1 MALFGG
7 NLLPASF
14 RGAPFAVLADDAQG
28 GRRIALHQYPGRDDP
43 WAEDMGRAARR
54 FRFRGFIVD
63 NDVVFS
69 GGPIQ
74 LQRALLVS
82 AIEAKGP
89 GLLTHPTLGVIKV
102 CVTHAAIGADLGA
115 SKMSTLDLEFVE
127 AGKRQ
132 YPTAKKA
139 TSGLLTIAN
148 KVKAA
153 LVADGVRLI
162 AEAANNGAR
171 RKDLQVTAATFTSK
185 TIGLGTDATALYRVA
200 ALLPGNFGRF
210 ASGSNAGAF
219 GTSQSPFDSGTTIS
233 DLIGR
238 SSALRSSIA
247 SAATAA
253 GEAIDGADLAFAP
266 DIGTTAVALVES
278 LAAACSDPADGMR
291 LLGQLITFVSP
302 RPEALTPIG
311 IAYAGMIRRT
321 AAAELVNAGAR
332 YQPTSA
338 DEAAALIEQ
347 LATSIGGLAEQ
358 AADAGDDDS
367 FRELRN
373 ARGAVIRDL
382 RSRGAT
388 LAGLRAWTLPAGLP
402 APALA
407 QRLYRDPS
415 RAGELIAQAGV
426 PHPLFMPT
434 DFTALA
440 A

>member
-1 MALFGG
+1 MPLFGG
-7 NLLPASF
+7 DLLPASF

-43 WAEDMGRAARR
+43 WAEDLGRAARR

-74 LQRALLVS
+74 LQRALLIS

-89 GLLTHPTLGVIKV
+89 GLLTHPTLGVINV

-132 YPTAKKA
+132 YPTAKSA
-139 TSGLLTIAN
+139 TSGLLAIAN
-148 KVKAA
+148 QVKAA

-162 AEAANNGAR
+162 AEAASDGAR
-171 RKDLQVTAATFTSK
+171 RKDLQVTAATFTTK
-185 TIGLGTDATALYRVA
+185 TIGLGADATALYRVA
-200 ALLPGNFGRF
+200 ALLPGDFGRF

-219 GTSQSPFDSGTTIS
+219 GVSQSPFDSGTTIG
-233 DLIGR
+233 DLIAR
-238 SSALRSSIA
+238 SSALRAAISSA
-247 SAATAA
+247 TTAA
-253 GEAIDGADLAFAP
+253 GEAIDKSDLAFAP
-266 DIGTTAVALVES
+266 HIGSTAVALVES
-278 LAAACSDPADGMR
+278 LAAACSDPADAMR
-291 LLGQLITFVSP
+291 LLGQLVAFVSP
-302 RPEALTPIG
+302 RPELLTPIG
-311 IAYAGMIRRT
+311 QAYAGMVRRT
-321 AAAELVNAGAR
+321 AAAEMVNAGAR
-332 YQPTSA
+332 YQPSSA
-338 DEAAALIEQ
+338 DEASALIGQ
-347 LATSIGGLAEQ
+347 LATTIGGLAEE
-358 AADAGDDDS
+358 AADNGDDAS
-367 FRELRN
+367 FGALRA

-382 RSRGAT
+382 RTRGAT
-388 LAGLRAWTLPAGLP
+388 LSGLRTWVMPVGLP